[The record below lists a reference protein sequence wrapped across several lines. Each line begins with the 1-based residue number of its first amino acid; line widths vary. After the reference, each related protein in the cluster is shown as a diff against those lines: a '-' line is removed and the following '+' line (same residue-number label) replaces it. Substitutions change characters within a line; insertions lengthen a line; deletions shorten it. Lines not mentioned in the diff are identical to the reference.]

1 MSLFSRLFGSNEEDT
16 GSTSE
21 QNLTTAEQYIREHKN
36 LYDHYGLNEVVN
48 STRQWGGVEIS
59 EQEAL
64 DIINRKRREIGWE
77 DRTR

>member
-1 MSLFSRLFGSNEEDT
+1 MSLFSRLFGSNEST

-21 QNLTTAEQYIREHKN
+21 PDLATAEAYIRNTKC